1 MLLSGILLGN
11 NVSILVLSLS
21 SICAV
26 KNPLDC
32 LDMRLGTH
40 FFKIYII
47 LKEAGKSLP
56 AFNTIGVN

>member
-1 MLLSGILLGN
+1 MLLLGILLGN

-40 FFKIYII
+40 FFLKYI
-47 LKEAGKSLP
+47 L
-56 AFNTIGVN
+56 